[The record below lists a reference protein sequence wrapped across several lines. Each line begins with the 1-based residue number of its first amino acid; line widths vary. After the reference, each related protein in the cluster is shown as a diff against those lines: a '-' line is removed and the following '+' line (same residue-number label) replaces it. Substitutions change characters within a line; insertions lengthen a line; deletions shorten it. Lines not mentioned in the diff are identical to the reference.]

1 MALTTDV
8 LKPDCPNR
16 MGVDFMLSGG
26 FHSEIAL
33 ADGGVFSQSIL

>member
-1 MALTTDV
+1 MDV
-8 LKPDCPNR
+8 LKSDCPNR

-33 ADGGVFSQSIL
+33 ADSGGGSQSIQ